1 MVLTMGVGPLSLTPK
16 KSHSKLKKML
26 QVDNHGAQE
35 ELDMLEVQTSGEWYR
50 NTYPDASDEDFEAW
64 YDRNETL
71 FDLIGEIIALQVAFL
86 ILRNTSETCQSLGD
100 ALLDMIRVKQSDID
114 NLTIMEG
121 IHTIQINPKFW
132 NYS

>member
-1 MVLTMGVGPLSLTPK
+1 
-16 KSHSKLKKML
+16 ML